1 MAAAGRSLGVIWAAY
16 LLAPNKELELAAIQP
31 GAKRTGQATAWPE
44 GVFPETPFEDPPGV
58 NRAFFREACLFCT
71 SALIKTPSEYR

>member
-16 LLAPNKELELAAIQP
+16 LLAPNKELGLADIQP
-31 GAKRTGQATAWPE
+31 GAKRTGQATAWPDGGVSRNAPE
-44 GVFPETPFEDPPGV
+44 GPPGV